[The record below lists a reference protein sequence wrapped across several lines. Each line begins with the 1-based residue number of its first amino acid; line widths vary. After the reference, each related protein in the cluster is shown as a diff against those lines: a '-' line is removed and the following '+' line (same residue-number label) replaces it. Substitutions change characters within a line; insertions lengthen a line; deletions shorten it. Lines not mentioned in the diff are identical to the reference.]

1 MVSMRDA
8 AAAGLFTSS
17 ALSNRRRRNV
27 LVVVG
32 LLLLPAG
39 MVALVTYSVPL
50 YRLFCQVTGF
60 GGTTR
65 IATAAPGPATAPP
78 VTVRFDANVAPDM
91 PWRFVAP
98 SAMALPLGQEGQVAF
113 TVLNLTDE
121 PILGTAT
128 FNVTPFKAGPYFDKI
143 QCFCFTE
150 QLLMPGERTELPVTF
165 FVDPKIA
172 EDPDTREVT
181 TITLSCSFFNKG
193 PAARDAYLRAHSTT
207 APVSEGRG

>member
-1 MVSMRDA
+1 MMSTRDEA
-8 AAAGLFTSS
+8 AAHLLPGS
-17 ALSNRRRRNV
+17 APSNGRRRNV
-27 LVVVG
+27 LLVAG
-32 LLLLPAG
+32 LLLIPAG
-39 MVALVTYSVPL
+39 MVALVAYAVPL

-65 IATAAPGPATAPP
+65 IATAAPGPAAAPP

-98 SAMALPLGQEGQVAF
+98 QAMALPLGQEGQVAF
-113 TVLNLTDE
+113 TVLNLADE

-150 QLLMPGERTELPVTF
+150 QLLLPGERKELPVTF
-165 FVDPKIA
+165 FVDPKIT
-172 EDPDTREVT
+172 EDPDTRDVRE
-181 TITLSCSFFNKG
+181 ITLSYTFFNKG
-193 PAARDAYLRAHSTT
+193 RAARDAYLTTHSP
-207 APVSEGRG
+207 AARVSGSSG